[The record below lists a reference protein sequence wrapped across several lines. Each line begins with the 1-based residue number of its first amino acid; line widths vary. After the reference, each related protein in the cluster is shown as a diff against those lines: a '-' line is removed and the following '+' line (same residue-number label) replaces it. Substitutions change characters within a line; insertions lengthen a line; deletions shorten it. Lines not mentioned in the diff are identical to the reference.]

1 MLFINKHEIMKQ
13 MNNINI
19 NLNNKNIDFDL
30 MKRIIDVGY
39 CLFTKKHEISVPQI
53 SMREFYFETTD
64 TTEEQEHLLKKIV
77 YIFHYDEKR
86 IPKNPVAIKVI

>member
-1 MLFINKHEIMKQ
+1 MLLINKREIINQ

-30 MKRIIDVGY
+30 MERIIDVGY

-53 SMREFYFETTD
+53 SIREFYFETTD

-77 YIFHYDEKR
+77 CIFHYDEKR
-86 IPKNPVAIKVI
+86 IPKNPIAIKII